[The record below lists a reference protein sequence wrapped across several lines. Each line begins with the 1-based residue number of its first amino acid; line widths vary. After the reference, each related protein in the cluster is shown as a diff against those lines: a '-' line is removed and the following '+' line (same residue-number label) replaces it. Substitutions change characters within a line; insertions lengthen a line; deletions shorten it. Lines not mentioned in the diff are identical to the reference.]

1 MLKRNILKN
10 LLHWAKKCDMI
21 IEIFY
26 GGIAQLGERLNGI
39 QEVSGSIPL
48 ISTKKSRSLAVLA
61 ILRIFY
67 WMKPNKLLQK
77 GLLCQVIL
85 SIFPKDKRRYDGA
98 WKREYLK
105 RFLFGEIRT
114 KYFYGGNR
122 LLTSLGKWERLP
134 DWCGIGKAECFL
146 SRNMEWRK
154 EWKSLR
160 LHRY

>member
-1 MLKRNILKN
+1 MFSVPDTWGYSSAGRALEWHSRGQRFDPAY
-10 LLHWAKKCDMI
+10 LH
-21 IEIFY
+21 
-26 GGIAQLGERLNGI
+26 Q
-39 QEVSGSIPL
+39 
-48 ISTKKSRSLAVLA
+48 KSRSLAVLA

-98 WKREYLK
+98 WKREHLE